1 METKKFF
8 STIFIL
14 LAVSVQGVMLNDG
27 VHEEGREGNSA
38 VIRCSYA
45 EQYKTSPKYFC
56 KKNHEHCET
65 LLKTDGQNDWKLEGR
80 LTLFDNKE
88 KNVFV
93 VNIGNLSVQDAG
105 RYGCGVETT
114 GQDLITVVHLTVM
127 KERTVSEATY
137 RSGSV
142 TASTGSSTQPTA
154 SQSLSDFT
162 GIFYYIGGA
171 FGAVLLVLSVTFCVF
186 KCRVIQSSAGTTWPN
201 SVEDMKDVCVYEDIQ
216 QSNPA
221 EEEASETPDIMFSPN
236 SYSACKSIYAKLT
249 KPKQVSCSI
258 RLDTDPNEN
267 LTEPKY
273 YMFEEFPD
281 AGDFSHSRGYNDTY
295 STVPRAINNSSPVYS
310 VIVFSKTAIS
320 SDYTNVVPPKH
331 DDKIST

>member
-8 STIFIL
+8 STTFIL
-14 LAVSVQGVMLNDG
+14 L
-27 VHEEGREGNSA
+27 
-38 VIRCSYA
+38 
-45 EQYKTSPKYFC
+45 
-56 KKNHEHCET
+56 
-65 LLKTDGQNDWKLEGR
+65 
-80 LTLFDNKE
+80 
-88 KNVFV
+88 
-93 VNIGNLSVQDAG
+93 
-105 RYGCGVETT
+105 
-114 GQDLITVVHLTVM
+114 
-127 KERTVSEATY
+127 
-137 RSGSV
+137 
-142 TASTGSSTQPTA
+142 
-154 SQSLSDFT
+154 
-162 GIFYYIGGA
+162 
-171 FGAVLLVLSVTFCVF
+171 
-186 KCRVIQSSAGTTWPN
+186 AGTTWPN

>member
-8 STIFIL
+8 STTFIL

-105 RYGCGVETT
+105 RYSCGVETT

-154 SQSLSDFT
+154 SQSLS
-162 GIFYYIGGA
+162 
-171 FGAVLLVLSVTFCVF
+171 
-186 KCRVIQSSAGTTWPN
+186 GTTWPN